1 MAVFGLSWGIS
12 STIGPWGAGVILDN
26 YNPNWVWYLCGIL
39 AAVSVAGFLVL
50 DARTRKRL
58 VSEAV
63 PRPSPNPQ
71 WPDGRCFAPR
81 PHTKSPAGAEE
92 TGAIRRWATPTEG
105 RRHVTQQNAR

>member
-1 MAVFGLSWGIS
+1 MCSSDLAAMLVITFGEMIVIPTAQALVSRLAPEEKRGRYMAVFGLSWGVS
-12 STIGPWGAGVILDN
+12 STIGPWGAGIILDN

-63 PRPSPNPQ
+63 PEAEPE
-71 WPDGRCFAPR
+71 
-81 PHTKSPAGAEE
+81 PAMA
-92 TGAIRRWATPTEG
+92 
-105 RRHVTQQNAR
+105 